1 MPNLFLLLF
10 RLVLPW
16 RQRQTL
22 VVTTLT
28 DLLQRDLRFGNTV
41 FLSLLLLPPYRDRN
55 LAILYDCNP
64 TMLLGFYLYVTPLQ
78 HSEDALLV
86 GQALAQLVRDRL
98 EEAFRVVVHL
108 CSFPL
113 VLQIFVSRDLEVI
126 SFGGSLS
133 SFRN

>member
-41 FLSLLLLPPYRDRN
+41 PFPFLLLPPCRDRN
-55 LAILYDCNP
+55 LATLYDCNP
-64 TMLLGFYLYVTPLQ
+64 AMLLGYYLYVPPLQ

-86 GQALAQLVRDRL
+86 GEALAQLLGDRL

-108 CSFPL
+108 SSFPL

-126 SFGGSLS
+126 
-133 SFRN
+133 

>member
-41 FLSLLLLPPYRDRN
+41 FLSFLLLPPCRDRN
-55 LAILYDCNP
+55 LA
-64 TMLLGFYLYVTPLQ
+64 T
-78 HSEDALLV
+78 
-86 GQALAQLVRDRL
+86 
-98 EEAFRVVVHL
+98 L
-108 CSFPL
+108 C
-113 VLQIFVSRDLEVI
+113 DE
-126 SFGGSLS
+126 
-133 SFRN
+133 